1 MITLTVI
8 PLRDAH
14 YINTIFKQTS
24 TPKPSSQGIF
34 GKSLNPTVAT
44 NSNDGATNIY
54 VDSTTLNP
62 SVATNANDGATKIYV
77 DPATP
82 SKTLSVRSASTFG

>member
-1 MITLTVI
+1 MTKLTVI
-8 PLRDAH
+8 ALSDAY

-24 TPKPSSQGIF
+24 TPKPSSHGIF
-34 GKSLNPTVAT
+34 GKS
-44 NSNDGATNIY
+44 
-54 VDSTTLNP
+54 LNP

-82 SKTLSVRSASTFG
+82 TKTLSVSSASTFG